1 LLIFFFCPETAY
13 RRSDNFNI
21 DLGTVDR
28 TLNSEKETLEEVDAP
43 WTFWQQLRPW
53 RGVESSDHLWKIVI
67 RPFPLLL
74 FPQVAYAFFT
84 GLSNAWLSV
93 IIGILALIFGSSPYN
108 LSVRQLGMFGIGG
121 LVASLL
127 AFTAG
132 PLNDWICKFMARR
145 NKGIYEPEV

>member
-1 LLIFFFCPETAY
+1 M
-13 RRSDNFNI
+13 
-21 DLGTVDR
+21 
-28 TLNSEKETLEEVDAP
+28 
-43 WTFWQQLRPW
+43 
-53 RGVESSDHLWKIVI
+53 
-67 RPFPLLL
+67 
-74 FPQVAYAFFT
+74 T

-93 IIGILALIFGSSPYN
+93 IVGILALIFGSSPYN